1 MNFLKRAL
9 KNITR
14 GKTKT
19 CLLIVTFFLIGNLVI
34 VGLGI
39 TSAAEN
45 AKTKARMSMNP
56 VVNVSTDYR
65 KWNEYME
72 SLTEEEQQ
80 EIYDNYRQYFPYI
93 TEEMIQQLMEDGRI
107 RAVNAL
113 SINTF
118 YTDDFEAVPLNN
130 DREKEESDS
139 RSCWT
144 DEFGNEECYTYE
156 NPSVAVKSNM
166 YDNMIEFESGIFEIV
181 EGRFYTEEDIK
192 NANLVCLITDRLA
205 EYNNLNV
212 GDTLSIRMAGVD
224 MLERFKDYM
233 SEEDAIVNLEI
244 IGIYHTNKE
253 IDENADNFQWL
264 DKYESPYNLILA
276 PTPAIVDAQIR
287 MNIAQDRYYN
297 AMYGNGEE
305 EIDESYYDRDGWMA
319 VSSATIMINDPLDV
333 EDFIRDNKEAL
344 GEYRKFESDNTTF
357 KQMSRPLDTL
367 SLFANIIVWI
377 VVVNAIVIIT
387 LITALTLKNREYEIG
402 VMLSIGVTKAKIVM
416 QFFVELVI
424 VAVLGFTLAVLS
436 GSLIAGQV
444 GEMVM
449 SYQVATENQYV
460 DGETDDEHFVY
471 YGNDLWNTNYFTD
484 ITQEEIIK
492 QYKVEI
498 SPLIIAEIYILGL
511 GVVFLSILIPSAM
524 IMRFNPKKILMS
536 TN

>member
-19 CLLIVTFFLIGNLVI
+19 ALLIITFFLIGNLVI

-56 VVNVSTDYR
+56 VVNVTTDYS
-65 KWNEYME
+65 KWYDYME
-72 SLTEEEQQ
+72 TLTEEEQQ
-80 EIYDNYRQYFPYI
+80 EIYENYRQNFPYI
-93 TEEMIQQLMEDGRI
+93 TEEMILQLMEDERV

-113 SINTF
+113 SVNTF
-118 YTDDFEAVPLNN
+118 YAEGFEAVPLNN
-130 DREKEESDS
+130 DRENQENGGQ
-139 RSCWT
+139 SCWT
-144 DEFGNEECYTYE
+144 DENGNEECHVYE
-156 NPSVAVKSNM
+156 NPSIAVKSNM
-166 YDNMIEFESGIFEIV
+166 YDSMIEFESNMFELK
-181 EGRFYTEEDIK
+181 EGRFYTQEEIN
-192 NANLVCLITDRLA
+192 NASPVCLITDQLA

-212 GDTLSIRMAGVD
+212 GDTLTVRMGSSD
-224 MLERFKDYM
+224 MMERFKDYM
-233 SEEDAIVNLEI
+233 DEEDALLSLEI
-244 IGIYHTNKE
+244 IGIYHTNKV
-253 IDENADNFQWL
+253 IDENSDDYQWL
-264 DKYESPYNLILA
+264 DKYESPYNWILA
-276 PTPAIVDAQIR
+276 PTPAVVDAQIR
-287 MNIAQDRYYN
+287 MSKAQDRYYN
-297 AMYGNGEE
+297 AMYGNEGE
-305 EIDESYYDRDGWMA
+305 EIDESQYDRDGWMA
-319 VSSATIMINDPLDV
+319 LSSATIMINDPLDV
-333 EDFIRDNKEAL
+333 ENFIEDHKESL

-387 LITALTLKNREYEIG
+387 LTTALTLKNREYEIG

-416 QFFVELVI
+416 QFFVELII

-436 GSLIAGQV
+436 GSMIAGKV
-444 GEMVM
+444 GEVVM
-449 SYQVATENQYV
+449 NYQVATEDQYA
-460 DGETDDEHFVY
+460 DEEQ
-471 YGNDLWNTNYFTD
+471 GNDYYYPGNELWDTNYFTD
-484 ITQEEIIK
+484 ITQEDIIE
-492 QYKVEI
+492 QYKVQI
-498 SPLIIAEIYILGL
+498 SPLIIAEIYVLGL

>member
-19 CLLIVTFFLIGNLVI
+19 CLLIITFFLIGNLVI

-45 AKTKARMSMNP
+45 AKKKARMSMNP
-56 VVNVSTDYR
+56 VVNVTTDYR
-65 KWNEYME
+65 KWYDYVD
-72 SLTEEEQQ
+72 SLTDEERE
-80 EIYDNYRQYFPYI
+80 EIYENYRQNFPYI
-93 TEEMIQQLMEDGRI
+93 TSEMIYQLMEDGRV

-113 SINTF
+113 TVSTV
-118 YTDDFEAVPLNN
+118 YADGFEAVPLNN
-130 DREKEESDS
+130 DRENEENGG

-156 NPSVAVKSNM
+156 SPSVAIKSNM
-166 YDNMIEFESGIFEIV
+166 YDNMIEFESGMFEIV
-181 EGRFYTEEDIK
+181 DGRFYTQDEID
-192 NANLVCLITDRLA
+192 NAKPVCLITDQLA
-205 EYNNLNV
+205 EYNNLNI
-212 GDTLSIRMAGVD
+212 GDILSVRMGQKD
-224 MLERFKDYM
+224 MLERYKDYM
-233 SEEDAIVNLEI
+233 TEEDATLNLEI
-244 IGIYHTNKE
+244 IGIYHTSKV
-253 IDENADNFQWL
+253 IDENSEDFQWL
-264 DKYESPYNLILA
+264 DKYESPYNWVLA
-276 PTPAIVDAQIR
+276 PSPVVVDAQIR
-287 MNIAQDRYYN
+287 MSIAQDRYYN
-297 AMYGNGEE
+297 AMYGDEE
-305 EIDESYYDRDGWMA
+305 PVIDESNYDRDSWMA

-333 EDFIRDNKEAL
+333 EDFINDNKDSL

-387 LITALTLKNREYEIG
+387 LTTALTLKNREYEIG

-436 GSLIAGQV
+436 GSMIAGQV
-444 GEMVM
+444 GKVVM
-449 SYQVATENQYV
+449 DYQVATEDQYA
-460 DGETDDEHFVY
+460 DEEESNDY
-471 YGNDLWNTNYFTD
+471 YYIGNELWNTNYFTD
-484 ITQEEIIK
+484 ITQEEILK
-492 QYKVEI
+492 EYEVQI
-498 SPLIIAEIYILGL
+498 SPLIIGEIYILGL